1 MEAREALFKYEVRS
15 DLRGHM
21 EATMA
26 LEASKMAVPSNIYID
41 ARVIKV
47 AFIKSDVKF
56 DLQGHWGCLEAAM
69 TSEVTKM
76 AVPGNMHIDARVIEV
91 ACIKYDV
98 KCDL

>member
-1 MEAREALFKYEVRS
+1 MEAA
-15 DLRGHM
+15 
-21 EATMA
+21 MA
-26 LEASKMAVPSNIYID
+26 SEASTMTVPGNIHID

-47 AFIKSDVKF
+47 AFIKYDVKF

-76 AVPGNMHIDARVIEV
+76 AVPYNMDINARVIEI

-98 KCDL
+98 KFDL

>member
-1 MEAREALFKYEVRS
+1 MEV
-15 DLRGHM
+15 
-21 EATMA
+21 ATA
-26 LEASKMAVPSNIYID
+26 SEASKMTVPGNIHID

-76 AVPGNMHIDARVIEV
+76 AVPGNMNIDARVIEV

-98 KCDL
+98 KSDL